1 MENVNI
7 IKTNNKTIYLLGTAH
22 VSSDSAKQAEELI
35 KEVKPQSV
43 CIELDEERLNNML
56 NPKKWS
62 ETDLADVFKQKKA
75 SFLLANLILS
85 SYQKR
90 LGDKFNVSV
99 GQEMVYSIKAAKEVD
114 AQIVTIDRSIKT
126 TFMRVWRKMSF
137 MGKMKL
143 LFNLIFSFLDDEG
156 ITEEDLEELKQQDML
171 ENALSELAGEFSEL
185 KTYLVDERDEF
196 LANGIRNA
204 PGETVVAVVGAAHT
218 IGIKDLI
225 EKDIPKERIDEIN
238 TTPPAG
244 KAGKIISWAIPLLI
258 VGMFVTTFIKAPD
271 VLPQQLIKWVVH
283 NGTLSAIGT
292 IIAGGHILSALTAFV
307 VAPITSLDPIMAAGW
322 FSGYV
327 QAKISKPTVAD
338 VEKVSEDLTSFSG
351 FRKNKLTKV
360 LLVIVLGNLG
370 SAIGTFTAGLGIFT
384 SFWEVLGL

>member
-1 MENVNI
+1 MENISI

-22 VSSDSAKQAEELI
+22 VSSDSAKQADELI
-35 KEVKPQSV
+35 KEIKPDSV

-62 ETDLADVFKQKKA
+62 ETDLADIFKQKKA

-90 LGDKFNVSV
+90 LGDKFNVAV
-99 GQEMVYSIKAAKEVD
+99 GQEMAYSVNAAKEVG
-114 AQIVTIDRSIKT
+114 AKIVTIDRSIKT

-204 PGETVVAVVGAAHT
+204 PGDTVVAVVGAAHT
-218 IGIKDLI
+218 VGIKKLI
-225 EKDIPKERIDEIN
+225 ETQSSNERIAEIN
-238 TTPPAG
+238 TLPPAG
-244 KAGKIISWAIPLLI
+244 KLGKVIAWAIPVFI
-258 VGMFVTTFIKAPD
+258 IGMFVTTLIKAPD
-271 VLPQQLIKWVVH
+271 VLPSQLIKWVLH
-283 NGTLSAIGT
+283 NGTLSALGT
-292 IIAGGHILSALTAFV
+292 LLAGGHILSALTAFI

-338 VEKVSEDLTSFSG
+338 VERVSEDLTSFKG

-370 SAIGTFTAGLGIFT
+370 SAIGTFTAGLEIFS
-384 SFWEVLGL
+384 SFWKVLGL